1 MSRYHGEQVLV
12 IPRSAFEEA
21 GYFQG
26 TSPEASHLL
35 DACMKPGVARFMD
48 REAAEQDSSFK
59 QIIPYG
65 IFVRDGKILH
75 YTRGGSGGEARL
87 HDKGSLGIGG
97 HINPID
103 NQEDTITLAT
113 YMAGVDREVRE
124 EISIKGSYTQHVI
137 GAINDDTNDVGAVHL
152 GIVHLFELES
162 GDVTSNESAL
172 ANLSFKSPEEL
183 ESSELFDRLET
194 WAQLALRLF
203 RNSSSAK

>member
-1 MSRYHGEQVLV
+1 
-12 IPRSAFEEA
+12 
-21 GYFQG
+21 
-26 TSPEASHLL
+26 
-35 DACMKPGVARFMD
+35 MKRATPGFMD
-48 REAAEQDSSFK
+48 REVAEQDSSFK

-124 EISIKGSYTQHVI
+124 EISINGSYTQRVI